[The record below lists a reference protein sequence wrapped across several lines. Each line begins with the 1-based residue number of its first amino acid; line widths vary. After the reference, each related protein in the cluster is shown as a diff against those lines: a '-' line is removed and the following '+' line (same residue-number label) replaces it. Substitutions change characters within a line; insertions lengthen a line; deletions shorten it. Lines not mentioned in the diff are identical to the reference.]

1 MFYCVILSLTFVLAA
16 ALLDESSDDESYNI
30 EDNSDEETIG
40 SQETQEDTN
49 VDESEVEDLEEDTA
63 ANDIMPTRKSATK
76 PRSKSKSPKKPA
88 SNSEVEDLTNR
99 TSRLA
104 VSRPI
109 FTHYSATYVNPF
121 NIYGFTEDNRI
132 RFNVEVLAPNLPLTF
147 LCTSTVKEGGTVL
160 EILFACPRWFF
171 EHSYVQHRLGA
182 DYADMHSAVSAFHDQ
197 VTQAVRRDH
206 DNTDRFVLGIPQR
219 IILPE
224 PCMEG
229 QVNGIP
235 STWRTRGMEIV
246 NE

>member
-40 SQETQEDTN
+40 SQETQEDTD

-104 VSRPI
+104 VSSPI

-132 RFNVEVLAPNLPLTF
+132 CFNVEVLAPNLPLTF
-147 LCTSTVKEGGTVL
+147 LCTSTFKEGGTVL

-171 EHSYVQHRLGA
+171 
-182 DYADMHSAVSAFHDQ
+182 
-197 VTQAVRRDH
+197 
-206 DNTDRFVLGIPQR
+206 
-219 IILPE
+219 
-224 PCMEG
+224 
-229 QVNGIP
+229 
-235 STWRTRGMEIV
+235 
-246 NE
+246 